1 MNCMFNCERE
11 PLALLVELTPKL
23 AKRRY
28 RESIYEAWNHCCGYC
43 NEPATSLDHI
53 VPKFKSG
60 SSHRNNLIP
69 ACRSCN
75 KNKASL
81 KMEDWYLSQ
90 KFFNEDQL
98 LKINKWINQDMTSSL
113 GYNSYLPKVS
123 FAASYDL

>member
-1 MNCMFNCERE
+1 MFNCERE
-11 PLALLVELTPKL
+11 PLALLIELTPKL

-90 KFFNEDQL
+90 NFFNEDQL
-98 LKINKWINQDMTSSL
+98 LKIKEWIDQDMTSSF
-113 GYNSYLPKVS
+113 GYNSYLPKIS
-123 FAASYDL
+123 FATS

>member
-11 PLALLVELTPKL
+11 PLALLIELTPKL

-28 RESIYEAWNHCCGYC
+28 RESIYEAWNYCCGYC

-90 KFFNEDQL
+90 KFFSEDQL
-98 LKINKWINQDMTSSL
+98 LKIKEWIDQDMTSSF

-123 FAASYDL
+123 FAAS

>member
-1 MNCMFNCERE
+1 MFNCERE
-11 PLALLVELTPKL
+11 PLALLIELTPKL

-75 KNKASL
+75 RDKASL
-81 KMEDWYLSQ
+81 KMEDWYLNQ
-90 KFFNEDQL
+90 KFFSEDQL

-113 GYNSYLPKVS
+113 GYNSYLPKLS
-123 FAASYDL
+123 FAAS

>member
-11 PLALLVELTPKL
+11 PLALLIELTPKL

-53 VPKFKSG
+53 IPKFKSG

-81 KMEDWYLSQ
+81 KMEDWYLNQ
-90 KFFNEDQL
+90 KFFSEDQL
-98 LKINKWINQDMTSSL
+98 FKINKWINQDMTSSL

-123 FAASYDL
+123 FAAS

>member
-1 MNCMFNCERE
+1 MFNCERE
-11 PLALLVELTPKL
+11 PLALLIELTPKL

-53 VPKFKSG
+53 IPKFKSG

-90 KFFNEDQL
+90 KFFSEDQL
-98 LKINKWINQDMTSSL
+98 FKINKWINQDMTSSL
-113 GYNSYLPKVS
+113 GYTSYLPKVS
-123 FAASYDL
+123 FAAS

>member
-1 MNCMFNCERE
+1 MFNCERE
-11 PLALLVELTPKL
+11 PLALLIELTPKL

-53 VPKFKSG
+53 IPKFKSG

-81 KMEDWYLSQ
+81 KMEDWYLNQ
-90 KFFNEDQL
+90 KFFSEDQL
-98 LKINKWINQDMTSSL
+98 FKINKWINQDMTSSL

-123 FAASYDL
+123 FAAS